1 MVTRQVS
8 STVDGRVQS
17 YFAFRLTSFFL
28 FLRSVKNSGRLF
40 PLSMISIH
48 PKPRLERRPK
58 KKNLPFLFFSFL
70 RIGTDGRY
78 AGDNDLQL
86 ERINVYYNEGHN
98 GQYVP
103 R

>member
-1 MVTRQVS
+1 ML
-8 STVDGRVQS
+8 
-17 YFAFRLTSFFL
+17 A
-28 FLRSVKNSGRLF
+28 
-40 PLSMISIH
+40 SIYIQT
-48 PKPRLERRPK
+48 KPPK
-58 KKNLPFLFFSFL
+58 KSYLLYFFSFL